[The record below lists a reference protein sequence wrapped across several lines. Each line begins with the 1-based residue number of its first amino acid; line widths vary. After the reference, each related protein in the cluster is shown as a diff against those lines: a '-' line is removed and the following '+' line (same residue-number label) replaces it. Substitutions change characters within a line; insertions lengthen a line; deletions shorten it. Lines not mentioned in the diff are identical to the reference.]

1 MSTFPSSATDSSI
14 RPRILLV
21 EDNDAAGRGLARL
34 LEACGFDVT
43 VRADGASALRAL
55 ESPAHFDFLLT
66 DLRLPDM
73 DGRDIAQHARSL
85 VPTPRIALITGWD
98 LDDELRD
105 YTSMGI
111 EWVFTKPLEIRD
123 LIARLREPPKP
134 R

>member
-1 MSTFPSSATDSSI
+1 
-14 RPRILLV
+14 
-21 EDNDAAGRGLARL
+21 L

-55 ESPAHFDFLLT
+55 ESAAHFDFLLT

-85 VPTPRIALITGWD
+85 VPAPRIALITGWD

-105 YTSMGI
+105 YSSMGI